1 MSLPFNPFNHFKK
14 NPQNPNNPST
24 ASASSQSNFLGV
36 NFLDG
41 LNNLLNT
48 FSVANIGLNNQNN
61 SSESIIPN
69 NLNNKKN
76 EIIANNEKLDF
87 TGLWEIFK
95 KDYKKK
101 NDAMLKLVDH
111 YLMKLLDYLNDLI
124 KNHFLTSI
132 EEIDNLNKDYS
143 IFDINNYNQIEN
155 LLNKIESIIEFRL
168 KLIEKKI
175 KNDAE
180 GEEKK
185 KKIRDDISKKF
196 TKRID
201 NINKELHSNEVD
213 NINKQLYSN
222 EIEEIKERINKEIDY
237 ISNLFK
243 EKENNEN
250 SQELELFIK
259 DLLKDKK
266 LSEDEIKNKISQIS
280 QLNKIDNHIKNIFF
294 LKNKLDLLGVKNQ
307 INADKLNDFN
317 KIKERFNQINQRLLK
332 NPEYYT
338 NNTKSIYDEK
348 IFYKKLILNKFF
360 RIFIESIY
368 KFNDQTCNELKTIL
382 LDFVN
387 SNENL
392 KIFINN
398 QDIVYKK
405 LLKMRNLYYFN
416 KINFIR
422 ISNSPNNIKSNNENQ
437 NLLKIEIEIMNNSK
451 EINEDIEGIF
461 NFLYNLDIRIVEDK
475 FNMDIL
481 NKLQNLELK
490 LNNFYYKLC
499 FYYIYSIENFDILI
513 NNFSQKFSSQN
524 NNEKLGFDIIVNK
537 IFNFIMN
544 IKASDK
550 IINPMKY
557 LRKMKSSNINTELK
571 TFIKEDFSRNSSK
584 KSLNDFLNFFINNG
598 CEDNDPISSYQMFIA
613 NLLENITN
621 NQIKHN
627 DLLYH
632 EDFLDFFSK
641 IININL
647 FIHNIFSNNE
657 LEDYYKNNKKDTYNL
672 IFKNII
678 NSSKN
683 NISSNENSLLEKY
696 YAKIKDRKELNF
708 FSIIIKYLNK
718 DLNNKLETKYSFFK
732 DNICELSNKYYD
744 TLSEKHNKEKQN
756 LFLENIN
763 ELYNYSSVFNEFISL
778 IPLSN
783 KEKNS
788 ISLLKYLSISHY
800 SLLIENYNIFDSNK
814 EKQKYL
820 SLMSISSDFS
830 IDSIRKSIETFTGNE
845 YPEGGAKIINNLF
858 VIFNEKIESNK
869 QLTRNQNS
877 LQIPNQDPFYF
888 SIIFPYD
895 LNLLLAL
902 LKIPT
907 KLSEIS
913 YDHRNQK
920 GQ

>member
-1 MSLPFNPFNHFKK
+1 MSLPFNPFNPFKK

-24 ASASSQSNFLGV
+24 ASASSQGNFLGV

-41 LNNLLNT
+41 LNNLLNK

-61 SSESIIPN
+61 SSENIIPS

-76 EIIANNEKLDF
+76 EIIANNKELDF

-111 YLMKLLDYLNDLI
+111 YLMKLLYDLNNLI

-143 IFDINNYNQIEN
+143 IFDINNYDQIEN

-185 KKIRDDISKKF
+185 KVIRNDISKEF
-196 TKRID
+196 NKRVD
-201 NINKELHSNEVD
+201 NINKELHSNE
-213 NINKQLYSN
+213 
-222 EIEEIKERINKEIDY
+222 IEDIKKRINKEIDY

-243 EKENNEN
+243 KKENNEN
-250 SQELELFIK
+250 SQKLELFIK

-294 LKNKLDLLGVKNQ
+294 LKNKLDLLGVENQ

-317 KIKERFNQINQRLLK
+317 KIKERFNQINQRLSK
-332 NPEYYT
+332 NPQYYT
-338 NNTKSIYDEK
+338 DNTESIYDEK

-360 RIFIESIY
+360 RIFIESTH
-368 KFNDQTCNELKTIL
+368 KSNDQACNELKTIL

-422 ISNSPNNIKSNNENQ
+422 ISNSPSNIKSNNENQ

-461 NFLYNLDIRIVEDK
+461 NFLYNLDISIVEDK

-481 NKLQNLELK
+481 NKLENLESK

-550 IINPMKY
+550 IIDPMKY
-557 LRKMKSSNINTELK
+557 LRKMQPSNINTELK
-571 TFIKEDFSRNSSK
+571 TFIKENFSRNSSK
-584 KSLNDFLNFFINNG
+584 QSLNDFLNFFINNG

-621 NQIKHN
+621 SQIKHN

-647 FIHNIFSNNE
+647 FIHNIFSNNK

-683 NISSNENSLLEKY
+683 NISSNENSLLEEY
-696 YAKIKDRKELNF
+696 YVKIKDRKELNF
-708 FSIIIKYLNK
+708 FSIIIKYLNE

-732 DNICELSNKYYD
+732 DNICELSKKYYD
-744 TLSEKHNKEKQN
+744 TLCEKHNKEEKQN

-763 ELYNYSSVFNEFISL
+763 ELYNYSSVLNEFISL
-778 IPLSN
+778 IQLFN
-783 KEKNS
+783 KEEDS
-788 ISLLKYLSISHY
+788 ISLLKNNSKLSHY

-820 SLMSISSDFS
+820 SLSISSDFS
-830 IDSIRKSIETFTGNE
+830 IESIRKSIETFTGNQ
-845 YPEGGAKIINNLF
+845 YPKGGAEIIDNLLDK
-858 VIFNEKIESNK
+858 FNEAIELNK
-869 QLTRNQNS
+869 QLTENQNS

-888 SIIFPYD
+888 STIFPND

-913 YDHRNQK
+913 YDQQKQK
-920 GQ
+920 GK